1 MQKRI
6 LSLLV
11 LLMTAVTGAWA
22 QEVTLLT
29 TIESEENES
38 FTSGSKTFDNKA
50 TVTFSGKVYNDGDD
64 EGWYSGEGQGY
75 TLTVTAAEGYTIT
88 RVKFYNYSDSA
99 SDEDAPF
106 EAIFVDSYYEGL
118 VTEVN
123 GTPLGAGGVNKI
135 EVYGYETTGAGAT
148 NYTTLAVGDVI
159 KVGDTFSPT
168 AESEGAFNNNGV
180 ENGET
185 CTLIRADVD
194 NDYNVTEKTDGAY
207 YVFKSD
213 SGWNP
218 YIHFEKA
225 FAVTA
230 ISDGLEVTNIENIKG
245 KLMYTLALHESA
257 APVAVTGVTLSPTSA
272 SLTVG
277 DAVALTAAV
286 APADATDKK
295 VKWSVTSGSDKV
307 KLYKD
312 ADCNTEVGTEA
323 TDVLTVYAKGIAAGE
338 ATVKVESNADATKSA
353 TCTVTAVAKTWT
365 SGDCT
370 VTFSDGVMT
379 VSGTGAMADYADYN
393 YTPWSSYDVETIVI
407 ESSVTSIGKFAL
419 SRFRNLESVSI
430 PASVTSIGERAFENC
445 GSEATALTVSF
456 AEGSTPLT
464 IGESAFEYSN
474 LKSIDIPNRVT
485 SIGNSAFYNCSKL
498 ESVSIPA
505 SVTSIGEEAFENCGS
520 NATALTVSFAEGS
533 TPLTI
538 GESAFYNANLK
549 SIDIPNRVTSIG
561 NYAFQSCS
569 NLESVS
575 IPASV
580 TSIGERAFCYCS
592 KLAKVS
598 IYAPS
603 LTTYGADAFKY
614 NATGR
619 KIYVLPKAVDTYKA
633 GWPDYA
639 ADIEA
644 MPGYGY
650 TVTLKSGTEDAT
662 KWQGKADTGD
672 YQALPLTGVEAGT
685 AVTVKYFGTKKVES
699 VKAVKALIVNP
710 YATAKLGDLFYSD
723 GTFSSTLEAGKTPI
737 GVIAYLGTDAFSEN
751 GTTVGGSAFVGH
763 GLVMCLKNAASAIA
777 WSTENVSKFI
787 GQEVSSVEGLKRTE
801 NVSGYTNTATL
812 TVDEATA
819 AKYPAA
825 AAAKNYTELSAP
837 TGTTGWFLPSAQQW
851 VKMMEGLGGLSDGAP
866 NYGESFFDNNHTAAD
881 KWEAALSEAGSGNYD
896 SMTSKFL
903 WYWSS
908 SECSADNAVYLS
920 VDAKATGDSYGFWW
934 DNDDKGNAGNNSR
947 VRPVL
952 AF

>member
-464 IGESAFEYSN
+464 IGESAF
-474 LKSIDIPNRVT
+474 
-485 SIGNSAFYNCSKL
+485 
-498 ESVSIPA
+498 
-505 SVTSIGEEAFENCGS
+505 
-520 NATALTVSFAEGS
+520 
-533 TPLTI
+533 
-538 GESAFYNANLK
+538 YNANLK